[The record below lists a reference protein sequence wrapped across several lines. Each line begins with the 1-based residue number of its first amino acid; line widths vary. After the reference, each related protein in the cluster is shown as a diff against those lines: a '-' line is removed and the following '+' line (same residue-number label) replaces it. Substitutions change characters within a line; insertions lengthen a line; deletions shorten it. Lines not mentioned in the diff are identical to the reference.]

1 MSDATKNQI
10 GVIRGEKWLVNP
22 MGGLEVMDNEGGP
35 TITINAW
42 TRWVQGWLNDDQA
55 TCVLPENV
63 QTENYYKLSQLNRVG
78 AKDKLLVIK
87 TSATTALLIESRRWD
102 SKFDTPI
109 QHSRNGVIVYRV
121 DTTLGHE
128 EGPLR
133 LYSPRDITK
142 YIYEEKT
149 WPDHRCLDVF
159 LYEGDKVT
167 AQGFTI
173 EVEKLSSS
181 GDIVKI
187 YKSK

>member
-1 MSDATKNQI
+1 MGQETGTVAYFCPECGSASVEFSGII
-10 GVIRGEKWLVNP
+10 GGEASCSVCQW
-22 MGGLEVMDNEGGP
+22 
-35 TITINAW
+35 A
-42 TRWVQGWLNDDQA
+42 
-55 TCVLPENV
+55 
-63 QTENYYKLSQLNRVG
+63 G